1 MINIK
6 NVSKEYISDG
16 GIKINALSNISFNFE
31 KGKFYS
37 ITGPSGSGK
46 STLLNIIAL
55 LLPFEKG
62 EYFIDEINIKNFN
75 DKKSSLFRNSFFGFV
90 VQDYELLDSESA
102 IFNIQLPS
110 YIGKKS
116 RKYINERSKKILDF
130 LNIKDIKDKK
140 VMNLSGGQKQRVAIA
155 RALMN
160 SPKVIL
166 ADEPTGALDY
176 DNGLQVMNIFKDIV
190 KNEGVTVIMVTHN
203 QEFAKLADQMLTIK
217 DGRLYTR

>member
-55 LLPFEKG
+55 LLLFEKG

>member
-62 EYFIDEINIKNFN
+62 EYLIDEINIKNFN

-203 QEFAKLADQMLTIK
+203 QEFAKIADQMLTIK

>member
-1 MINIK
+1 
-6 NVSKEYISDG
+6 
-16 GIKINALSNISFNFE
+16 

-55 LLPFEKG
+55 LLSFEKG

-203 QEFAKLADQMLTIK
+203 QEFAKIADQMLTIK

>member
-116 RKYINERSKKILDF
+116 RAYINERSKKILDF

>member
-116 RKYINERSKKILDF
+116 RAYINERSKKILDF

-203 QEFAKLADQMLTIK
+203 QEFAKIADQMLTIK

>member
-203 QEFAKLADQMLTIK
+203 QEFAKIADQMLTIK

>member
-46 STLLNIIAL
+46 STLLNIIGL

-62 EYFIDEINIKNFN
+62 EYLIDEINIKNFN

-116 RKYINERSKKILDF
+116 RAYINERSKKILDF

-203 QEFAKLADQMLTIK
+203 QEFAKIADQMLTIK

>member
-75 DKKSSLFRNSFFGFV
+75 EKKSSLFRNSFFGFV

-203 QEFAKLADQMLTIK
+203 QEFAKIADQMLTIK